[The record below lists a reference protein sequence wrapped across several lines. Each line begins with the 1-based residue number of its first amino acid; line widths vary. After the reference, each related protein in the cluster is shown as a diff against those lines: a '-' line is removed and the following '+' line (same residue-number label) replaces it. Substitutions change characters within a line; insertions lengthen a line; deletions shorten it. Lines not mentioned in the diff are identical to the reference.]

1 MLLMGE
7 ISLIHKMDVPE
18 NFLDISR
25 YEECYGKL
33 SRISLYEGIIKT
45 ADFMKQNSIV

>member
-1 MLLMGE
+1 MKIEYMSGR
-7 ISLIHKMDVPE
+7 KMDVPE